1 MADVDMLDRPVPGGC
16 EAAAIL
22 LMLLA
27 EEEAADVL
35 SRLEPEEV
43 QQLGGAMFGVADVS
57 EHQVNGVL
65 DLFVSRARARTTIGF
80 AADQQIRGVMERA
93 LGPDRA
99 ENVLARITPPTRN
112 SALDALKWMDP
123 RTIAALIENEHP
135 QIAALVIAHLDPP
148 IAADVLQLLDDDVQ
162 TDVVYR
168 VATLGLVTA
177 EALEDLERLLLRQ
190 LTRSSQGATSKR
202 GGPTE
207 AAQIVNNTRQSAE
220 QRIIRSLGKLD
231 KTLARMI
238 EDEMFV
244 FDNLMAL
251 DDKSLGTLLRT
262 VENDVLVVALKG
274 ADDRLRAKMFA
285 CMSSRAAQSIQDE
298 IAERGPMRLAEVQ
311 DAQKEVL
318 SIARK
323 LADAGTI
330 SLGNRGDDYV

>member
-1 MADVDMLDRPVPGGC
+1 MAEADTLGAMPGGC

-35 SRLEPEEV
+35 SRLEPDEV

-57 EHQVNGVL
+57 ETQVNGVL
-65 DLFVSRARARTTIGF
+65 DMFVDRARARTTIGF
-80 AADQQIRGVMERA
+80 GADGHIRGMMEKA

-99 ENVLARITPPTRN
+99 DNVLARITPPARAN
-112 SALDALKWMDP
+112 ALDALKWMDAQ
-123 RTIAALIENEHP
+123 TIAALVESEHP
-135 QIAALVIAHLDPP
+135 QIAALVLAHLEPP
-148 IAADVLQLLDDDVQ
+148 VAADVLQLLAEDLQ
-162 TDVVYR
+162 ADVVYR
-168 VATLGLVTA
+168 IARLGPVTA
-177 EALEDLERLLLRQ
+177 EALEDLETILLRQ
-190 LTRSSQGATSKR
+190 VNRLSQGATSKR
-202 GGPTE
+202 GGPSE
-207 AAQIVNNTRQSAE
+207 AAQIVNNTRQPAE
-220 QRIIRSLGKLD
+220 QRIIKQLGKLD
-231 KTLARMI
+231 RNLARAI

-244 FDNLMAL
+244 FDNLNAL

-262 VENDVLVVALKG
+262 VESEILIVALKG
-274 ADDRLRAKMFA
+274 TEAGLRERMFG

-311 DAQKEVL
+311 EAQKEVL

-330 SLGNRGDDYV
+330 SLGGKGEDYV